1 MEIHRADRVHRNR
14 SLLLLAFTT
23 LMCVVLLLLLDG
35 WLRTVQ
41 ARLGSSDPDT
51 VRRWLRGLL
60 SGLGI
65 ALAIPAGLLGLGLR
79 RLGLDS
85 RLQGRFP
92 PRDWKTLRDVRV
104 LRDRHAMAWA
114 RRTEIAG
121 SSALALAV
129 LLLLWAF
136 WVLWRFA

>member
-23 LMCVVLLLLLDG
+23 SLCVVLLLLLDG